1 PMRLPPRSTL
11 FPYTTLFRSR
21 VPVGTPEGVAMVK
34 FADGQVRKAL
44 ELKAWAVERDDGER
58 VAGSRAAVQALID
71 ELPQDLG
78 RARKQATLL
87 FEFVEFAAA
96 EMRASD
102 AGEGGHVPP
111 FEAVREAVG
120 ALLYLSAP
128 IDLVP
133 DTEDGGF
140 LDDAA
145 ILELAVQNIVEELRA
160 FCERRGL
167 DASDAL

>member
-1 PMRLPPRSTL
+1 M
-11 FPYTTLFRSR
+11 
-21 VPVGTPEGVAMVK
+21 
-34 FADGQVRKAL
+34 
-44 ELKAWAVERDDGER
+44 
-58 VAGSRAAVQALID
+58 
-71 ELPQDLG
+71 
-78 RARKQATLL
+78 
-87 FEFVEFAAA
+87 
-96 EMRASD
+96 
-102 AGEGGHVPP
+102 
-111 FEAVREAVG
+111 G